1 MSRKKETDTLI
12 SQEDTTQVQHLLARY
27 HQLAHDLRLST
38 NQEQAEA
45 ALADITTLSEN
56 AQLALLKALAK
67 ENTTDSADILA
78 AVNVL
83 SQHKELRKEARRS
96 LIRLEA
102 TKTYPQW
109 TPPIART
116 PAVTVSTPN
125 PPRFWKGVVTQSREQ
140 GEVRLGLF
148 WEQGYDYSEARSLL
162 FLLDFWR
169 DGVKDVIVETS
180 NKRHAE
186 EHITEMR
193 TRLTDTDTSLVD
205 CTLAEGKRLIEEALS
220 VNKWRGTTPSKDYRN
235 HLPIINQLV
244 LQATELEEDR
254 GRTFI
259 NPELEDQETIVNF
272 LGAWSL
278 GDYGL
283 AYDLLTEGS
292 SNRERLS
299 RDEWIERRRA
309 WADEA
314 HPTRLQLGF
323 VHERERSQSAL
334 WVPTPITGGRL
345 SSRKEIEVGWSL
357 ELQDTPLSATLS
369 EMPMGTAINK
379 DTGRHWFWTSYT
391 LVREQNAWRIQYITD
406 EGANIQGLPIAELQK
421 RIQEYEA
428 AIDAKLA
435 QRETVDVN
443 EIVQELTWRLS
454 QLLHFYDALIAR
466 LPFDRK
472 VCEDAYSRALVTG
485 NTGRILVYLERLA
498 QRFPEHKAETLRRLG
513 ATLAALAY
521 QSADEGLTERKELL
535 IQRAE
540 TALRNSLTLD
550 DSARGHAVLA
560 ELLSSEN
567 RNDEAEAEFLQ
578 AKMTTPTLEE
588 ESTIEA
594 GLGNI
599 AMRRER
605 MDEAIAHYRRVAD
618 INPRYAG
625 IWFNLGFAYRLLGQ
639 LDEAEASYKRAL
651 EVEPENEMNYT
662 ELVALYM
669 NRQEA
674 EQARA
679 IAEQGVHA
687 NPDSAMLH
695 ALFASVLAELGDMR
709 GAQREIKEAEEIDP
723 ELPVVQEVRQYIDKA
738 KKR

>member
-1 MSRKKETDTLI
+1 MSRKKETETLI
-12 SQEDTTQVQHLLARY
+12 SQEDTTQVQRLLARY
-27 HQLAHDLRLST
+27 HQIAHDLHHST

-45 ALADITTLSEN
+45 ALTDITALSET
-56 AQLALLKALAK
+56 AQLALLKALSK
-67 ENTTDSADILA
+67 ENTTASADILA
-78 AVNVL
+78 AVNAL

-96 LIRLEA
+96 LIRLES

-109 TPPIART
+109 IPPIART
-116 PAVTVSTPN
+116 PAVTVNTPN
-125 PPRFWKGVVTQSREQ
+125 APRFWKGVVTQSREQ
-140 GEVRLGLF
+140 GEMQLGLF
-148 WEQGYDYSEARSLL
+148 WEQGYDYSEVRSLL
-162 FLLDFWR
+162 LLLDFWR

-180 NKRHAE
+180 NKHHAE

-193 TRLTDTDTSLVD
+193 TRLTDTMVVD

-220 VNKWRGTTPSKDYRN
+220 VNKWRGTTPSKDYRS
-235 HLPIINQLV
+235 HQPIINQLV
-244 LQATELEEDR
+244 LQASDLEEER

-259 NPELEDQETIVNF
+259 DPELEDQETIVNF

-292 SNRERLS
+292 SNREGLL

-314 HPTRLQLGF
+314 QPIRLQLGF
-323 VHERERSQSAL
+323 VHERERSQSTL
-334 WVPTPITGGRL
+334 WVPTPILGGRL

-357 ELQDTPLSATLS
+357 ELKDTPLSGTLP

-379 DTGRHWFWTSYT
+379 DTGRHWFWTSYI

-406 EGANIQGLPIAELQK
+406 EGANTQGLPITELQK

-435 QRETVDVN
+435 QRETGNIN
-443 EIVQELTWRLS
+443 EIVQELTWRLI

-472 VCEDAYSRALVTG
+472 VCEDAYSRALVTA
-485 NTGRILVYLERLA
+485 NSERILVYLERLA
-498 QRFPEHKAETLRRLG
+498 QRFPEQKAETLRRLG

-521 QSADEGLTERKELL
+521 QSADQGLTERKELL
-535 IQRAE
+535 IRRAE
-540 TALRNSLTLD
+540 TALREALTLD
-550 DSARGHAVLA
+550 DSAKGHALLA

-588 ESTIEA
+588 DASIEA

-618 INPRYAG
+618 INPKYPG

-651 EVEPENEMNYT
+651 EIEPQNEMSYT

-669 NRQEA
+669 NRQETA
-674 EQARA
+674 QARA
-679 IAEQGVHA
+679 IVEQGVRA

-695 ALFASVLAELGDMR
+695 ALLASVLLELGDMR
-709 GAQREIKEAEEIDP
+709 GAQHEIKEAEEIDP
-723 ELPVVQEVRQYIDKA
+723 ELPVVREVRQYIDKA

>member
-1 MSRKKETDTLI
+1 MSRKKETDTVI

-27 HQLAHDLRLST
+27 QQIAHDLHLSA

-56 AQLALLKALAK
+56 AQLALLKALAR

-78 AVNVL
+78 AMNAL

-96 LIRLEA
+96 LIRLES

-109 TPPIART
+109 TPPIVRT

-140 GEVRLGLF
+140 GEVQLGLF
-148 WEQGYDYSEARSLL
+148 WEQGYDYSEARSFL
-162 FLLDFWR
+162 FVLDFWR

-186 EHITEMR
+186 EHITELR
-193 TRLTDTDTSLVD
+193 TKLTDTDISLVD

-220 VNKWRGTTPSKDYRN
+220 VNQWRGTTPSKNYRN
-235 HLPIINQLV
+235 HLSIINQFV
-244 LQATELEEDR
+244 LQATDREEDR

-259 NPELEDQETIVNF
+259 NPELEEQEAIVNF

-292 SNRERLS
+292 SNREGLS
-299 RDEWIERRRA
+299 RDQWIEHRRA

-323 VHERERSQSAL
+323 VHERERSQSSL
-334 WVPTPITGGRL
+334 WVPTPIIGDRL
-345 SSRKEIEVGWSL
+345 SSRKELEAGWSL
-357 ELQDTPLSATLS
+357 ELQDTPLSATLP
-369 EMPMGTAINK
+369 EMPMGTAVNK
-379 DTGRHWFWTSYT
+379 DTRRHWFWTSYT

-406 EGANIQGLPIAELQK
+406 EGANTQGLPITELQK

-428 AIDAKLA
+428 AIDAKFA
-435 QRETVDVN
+435 QRETGDIN
-443 EIVQELTWRLS
+443 EIVQELTWRLI

-485 NTGRILVYLERLA
+485 NAERILVYLERLV

-521 QSADEGLTERKELL
+521 QSADQGLTERKELL
-535 IQRAE
+535 IRHAE
-540 TALRNSLTLD
+540 TALRDALTLD
-550 DSARGHAVLA
+550 DSAKGHALLA

-588 ESTIEA
+588 EASIEA

-605 MDEAIAHYRRVAD
+605 MDEAIGHYRRVAD
-618 INPRYAG
+618 LNPKYPG

-651 EVEPENEMNYT
+651 EIEPQNEMSYT

-669 NRQEA
+669 NRQEK

-679 IAEQGVHA
+679 IVEQGVRA

-695 ALFASVLAELGDMR
+695 ALFASVLVELGDLR

-723 ELPVVQEVRQYIDKA
+723 ELPVVREVRQYIDKA